1 MIVSVL
7 ESLGYTFQLHIYSK
21 LTAGLRFLVTLRL
34 TKNSANLGSLFQLLR
49 IGRIITGEDKET
61 E

>member
-49 IGRIITGEDKET
+49 
-61 E
+61 